1 MAADS
6 LEQHL
11 PYALRQFETEIIVPL
26 QLWGI
31 DISFTTSSL
40 AKLTTL
46 ATITGFLLLATRK
59 RRMVPGRLQN
69 SAEAVYAFIAGA
81 VTKVAGPEARSSI
94 PFIFSLFIFIWVG
107 TLIGLTPVKD
117 TFTSHLVVTLA
128 LSTIAFTYVN
138 VVAFRTQG
146 TGFFRFFLPA
156 DVPLFVAP
164 IFLLVELIS
173 YLFRPITLGFR
184 IFANIVAGH
193 IMLKLFADFCTMMV
207 DALGPIAIVASIA
220 PVFMI
225 AILFAFEIMIV
236 TIQSYIFVLITSM
249 YLRDA
254 LHPH

>member
-1 MAADS
+1 MAVDS

-11 PYALRQFETEIIVPL
+11 PYAIRQFEIDVILPLEIL
-26 QLWGI
+26 GI

-46 ATITGFLLLATRK
+46 IAITSFLLLATRH
-59 RRMVPGRLQN
+59 RSMVPGRLQN
-69 SAEAVYAFIAGA
+69 SAEVVYAFIANT
-81 VTKVAGPEARSSI
+81 VVRVAGQEARPAI
-94 PFIFSLFIFIWVG
+94 PFIFTLFALIWVG

-117 TFTSHLVVTLA
+117 TFTSHLAVTLA
-128 LSTIAFTYVN
+128 LSTIAFAYVN
-138 VVAFRTQG
+138 VIAFRTQG
-146 TGFFRFFLPA
+146 VRFFRFFLPA
-156 DVPLFVAP
+156 DIPIFVAP
-164 IFLLVELIS
+164 IFVLVELIS

-184 IFANIVAGH
+184 IFANILAGH

-207 DALGPIAIVASIA
+207 DALGPVGLVASIG
-220 PVFMI
+220 PVLMI

-236 TIQSYIFVLITSM
+236 SIQAYIFILITSM